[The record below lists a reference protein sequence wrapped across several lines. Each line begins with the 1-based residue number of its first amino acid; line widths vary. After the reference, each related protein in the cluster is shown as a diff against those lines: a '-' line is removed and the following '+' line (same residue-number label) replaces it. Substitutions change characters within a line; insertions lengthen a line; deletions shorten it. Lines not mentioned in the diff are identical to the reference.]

1 MNLQFSGQEHFNA
14 PPHEVFRFLTD
25 IDSLTASIPDLVS
38 SQRVDDRTVDCVVKP
53 GFSFLR
59 GTLKMRIAFVDFEP
73 TSKATM
79 LINAQGIGL
88 TMGAVTKM
96 QLAPT
101 GEGTRLDWQ
110 AEVTELKGLVAT
122 LSGGLIKAAAEQV
135 IRHGWGQMH
144 KRLGGPKS

>member
-1 MNLQFSGQEHFNA
+1 MAKLQFSGEEHFAA
-14 PPHEVFRFLTD
+14 PPHEVFRHLTD
-25 IDSLTASIPDLVS
+25 VDSLTASIPDLVS
-38 SQRVDDRTVDCVVKP
+38 AQRVDERTVDCVVRP

-59 GTLKMRIAFVDFEP
+59 GTLKLRIAFTEFEP
-73 TSKATM
+73 TSQATM

-122 LSGGLIKAAAEQV
+122 VSGGLIKAAAEQV
-135 IRHGWGQMH
+135 IRHGWSQMH
-144 KRLGGPKS
+144 QRLSGK